1 MPIFISFLG
10 LCSFGELL
18 IDRSS
23 SNMRPKLTIYS
34 WSDRSQ
40 CMCDT
45 HAGIQSL
52 PRVQRGNHRM
62 AGSGCGIRRFDCY
75 YCTITTICSRGV
87 TRDGVNTF
95 EQVFT
100 AYKSVQ
106 IRCIFGRAVEI
117 LKFRCAFGHF

>member
-1 MPIFISFLG
+1 MPGTIGLQEDIIEVATVTRSIIYTGLLLYLHPSKRCIGLRELG
-10 LCSFGELL
+10 QPHKNS
-18 IDRSS
+18 
-23 SNMRPKLTIYS
+23 
-34 WSDRSQ
+34 
-40 CMCDT
+40 
-45 HAGIQSL
+45 
-52 PRVQRGNHRM
+52 RV
-62 AGSGCGIRRFDCY
+62 D

-106 IRCIFGRAVEI
+106 IRCIFGRAAEI